1 MNRNYLLS
9 LLILL
14 MFPLSAMD
22 IPYSG
27 KVVIGDANR
36 IDNFVR
42 IDPDDSQ
49 AETLATKAWV
59 WQKDSNLMIQFS
71 CKIDVNFKPG
81 YPASRDRG
89 VRADYLRVQLITLP
103 DANFAYLFGAYPQGH
118 LVDGIRKDDMSV
130 DYRWDSDYSYESAY
144 SDSLWTVTF
153 SIPMGSLRFKQEL
166 PYTWGLILSRNHES
180 SKEFFSS
187 PYANTD
193 SKLEYFTKAHR
204 IVLHEKVSRE
214 LDLKIKPYF
223 VKCYDLIHKTDS
235 FDPDMLGLDIA
246 LNPAQQ
252 TKVKLSFNPDFSDVP
267 PDDAQDIYNND
278 APAIYSENR
287 FFFVEDLDAFS
298 LSRSVFYS
306 RNINK
311 PSFAYKATGNI
322 GKTKW
327 GILGAKDEK
336 VVKNGE
342 VLNYDDYY
350 HVLSIIPSN
359 SIFTIGNALI
369 SRMNKGYY
377 NHAYFGNYDVKLAK
391 ALSLNTEFTQSITK
405 TEGVADDEVLKGYQV
420 FAELNYSP
428 ENFDNYIYYQ
438 KVSKDIFLD
447 AGYLYYKDRQ
457 TYGISI
463 DWDSNPGYGFIK
475 KKQSFL
481 SLDFCDWYKGG
492 STYKEYS
499 VYSNVGIDFKAGITY
514 SLNSTFGTVHD
525 DLWHKHNFFGL
536 RGSSSWSDKNWARV
550 TLAIS
555 YADELVY
562 RLNKTYAKLGV
573 EVYVSGDIA
582 HMYSYSI
589 NWQLNDY
596 GYPKDNVVENGNGY
610 VSVTLDD
617 RYSVINSS
625 LNYTPNLKLRLTG
638 GIGYSNYARYGV
650 YAHLQFY
657 GNLQYEFKK
666 DHFIYAGVKSSQSQN
681 ERYTYSDPLGH
692 YLKNSA
698 TAYVKLALSL

>member
-1 MNRNYLLS
+1 
-9 LLILL
+9 

-22 IPYSG
+22 IPYSDEA
-27 KVVIGDANR
+27 VIGDANR

-59 WQKDSNLMIQFS
+59 WQKESNLMIQFS
-71 CKIDVNFKPG
+71 CIIDANFKPG
-81 YPASRDRG
+81 YPTSRDSG
-89 VRADYLRVQLITLP
+89 VRADYLRVQLITLS

-166 PYTWGLILSRNHES
+166 PYNWGLILSRNHES

-193 SKLEYFTKAHR
+193 SKLVYFTKAHR
-204 IVLHEKVSRE
+204 IVLHKKVIRE

-223 VKCYDLIHKTDS
+223 VKSYDLIHKTDS

-252 TKVKLSFNPDFSDVP
+252 TKVKLCFNPDFTDVP

-287 FFFVEDLDAFS
+287 FFFVEDLDAFN

-336 VVKNGE
+336 VVQKGE
-342 VLNYDDYY
+342 VLCYDDYY
-350 HVLSIIPSN
+350 QVLSLIPSY
-359 SIFTIGNALI
+359 SVFTMGNALI

-377 NHAYFGNYDVKLAK
+377 NHAYYGNYDVKIAK
-391 ALSLNTEFTQSITK
+391 ALSLSTEFTQSITK
-405 TEGVADDEVLKGYQV
+405 TKGVADDEVFKGFQV

-447 AGYLYYKDRQ
+447 AGYLYNKDRQ
-457 TYGISI
+457 TYGISM
-463 DWDSNPGYGFIK
+463 DWDSNPGYSFIR
-475 KKQSFL
+475 KKQSFF
-481 SLDFCDWYKGG
+481 SLDFCDRYKDGYA
-492 STYKEYS
+492 YKEYS
-499 VYSNVGIDFKAGITY
+499 IYGNVGIDFKPCITF
-514 SLNSTFGTVHD
+514 SLNSNFGTVHD
-525 DLWHKHNFFGL
+525 DLWNKHKFYGL
-536 RGSSSWSDKNWARV
+536 RASSSWSDKYWARV

-562 RLNKTYAKLGV
+562 KLYKTYAKLGL

-582 HMYSYSI
+582 QRYSYTI

-596 GYPKDNVVENGNGY
+596 GYPKDNVVDNGNGP
-610 VSVTLDD
+610 VNVALDE
-617 RYSVINSS
+617 RYSLINAN
-625 LNYTPNLKLRLTG
+625 LNYTPNLKLRFTTG
-638 GIGYSNYARYGV
+638 LNYSSYESQGV
-650 YAHLQFY
+650 YSKLNYYA
-657 GNLQYEFKK
+657 NLRYEFKR
-666 DHFIYAGVKSSQSQN
+666 DYYIYAGYKSTQTQDVASTN
-681 ERYTYSDPLGH
+681 SDYFGH
-692 YLKNSA
+692 FMKNSA
-698 TAYVKLALSL
+698 SIYFKVSVSL